1 MAGRFENARRAG
13 GGGPGPFAKKE
24 TGFRSLC
31 GAVRRKTAAA
41 AGTAVNLVYPRRCP
55 VCDRPVAPAGAL
67 VCPACEPMLQRVL
80 APVCRRCGK
89 PLRAGASAS
98 PSLCRD
104 CCRMPHAYDRGG
116 AVFTYRSAAGGL
128 FRFKYGGRREY
139 SAYYGRAMARKLA
152 EDYPAGTFDF
162 LVPVPLSAKRLQKRG
177 YNQALL
183 LAREISG
190 RTGIPV
196 REDLLRREEDTR
208 PMKNMGPLE
217 RQNNLK
223 KAFHVYGNDVE
234 LSTILLIDDI
244 YTTGATID
252 ACAKAL
258 YRQGARRVCFLTLAI
273 GEDLPGA
280 ADSEYAKTD

>member
-1 MAGRFENARRAG
+1 MAGRFEKQYRDG
-13 GGGPGPFAKKE
+13 GGSPGLFGE
-24 TGFRSLC
+24 RTERVRHLY
-31 GAVRRKTAAA
+31 GAVRREASAA
-41 AGTAVNLVYPRRCP
+41 AGAAADLLYPRRCP
-55 VCDRPVAPAGAL
+55 VCDRPVRPAVAL
-67 VCPACEPMLQRVL
+67 VCPDCTQMLQRVQ

-89 PLRAGASAS
+89 PLRAVAPALS
-98 PSLCRD
+98 SLCGD
-104 CCRMPHAYDRGG
+104 CRRIPHAYDRGS
-116 AVFTYRSAAGGL
+116 AVFTYHSAAGGL

-139 SAYYGRAMARKLA
+139 DAYYGMVMAQKLA
-152 EDYPAGTFDF
+152 EEYPAGTFDF
-162 LVPVPLSAKRLQKRG
+162 LVPVPLSSQKLQKRG

-183 LAREISG
+183 LARVISE

-196 REDLLRREEDTR
+196 RENILRREEDTR
-208 PMKNMGPLE
+208 PMKNMGPQE

-234 LSTILLIDDI
+234 LSTIMPIDDI

-280 ADSEYAKTD
+280 GG